1 MANQNSREARISIEY
16 TIIYFFKLY
25 SKRIVGSSNDS
36 PKNLVDDV
44 ANEVKGEF
52 KDLKEAAEGDAEPK
66 GKTTSQCTEQ
76 ASILRMLI

>member
-36 PKNLVDDV
+36 PKNLVDDI

-52 KDLKEAAEGDAEPK
+52 KDLKEAAEGDAKPEREA
-66 GKTTSQCTEQ
+66 TTQGVEHTSVLE
-76 ASILRMLI
+76 